1 MTLNLKTWD
10 DISEGEW
17 WCLNGSCLS
26 EECDHWSC
34 FACITE
40 LKKRLPNFWFGFS
53 IDTFDFFFFFLMLL
67 WTFSKM
73 RTRWS
78 RCGGDQ
84 GLKGQE
90 WVLGSVVYHGAHCI
104 SEERVGALH
113 LIRQRLLTSEWW
125 SWRNADITHGSFGS
139 FLIASSWSQAHCFN
153 PLFCTALSHSFHSIK
168 VYENCYLD
176 L

>member
-1 MTLNLKTWD
+1 MVFKWFLSLRRVWPLKLFCLYYWTQEMTTKFLV
-10 DISEGEW
+10 
-17 WCLNGSCLS
+17 
-26 EECDHWSC
+26 
-34 FACITE
+34 
-40 LKKRLPNFWFGFS
+40 WFQHRHM
-53 IDTFDFFFFFLMLL
+53 FDFFFFFLMLL

-90 WVLGSVVYHGAHCI
+90 WVLGSVVYQGAHCI